1 MLCPQCGLD
10 ISPHHVTCP
19 KCQFHVG
26 FPNVRAAGEQREV
39 DALEVRYQAA
49 RQHARQNACETA
61 LDQFETAVKQS
72 KAVLCKRWGTLSKL
86 TEVDNALFQTFYEQ
100 IDHGREPEDNEYDRA
115 RVAVDST
122 FFPYYYEQTHFAALS
137 LNDAGL
143 GGYAGPGGY
152 GECTFVFRDVAISH
166 RTTVFEE
173 NTVVF
178 CQKVT
183 IPVGQQPPA
192 GFRAGWQDRHKLAAA
207 KLHREITA
215 QTDPN
220 DFPGILM
227 KQKGGT
233 ATDEF
238 IEAHIYGKLPL
249 ENVELAVGRKPL
261 NNADQVIM
269 RRAERKL
276 KLAGIQPKIV

>member
-1 MLCPQCGLD
+1 M
-10 ISPHHVTCP
+10 
-19 KCQFHVG
+19 
-26 FPNVRAAGEQREV
+26 
-39 DALEVRYQAA
+39 
-49 RQHARQNACETA
+49 
-61 LDQFETAVKQS
+61 
-72 KAVLCKRWGTLSKL
+72 
-86 TEVDNALFQTFYEQ
+86 
-100 IDHGREPEDNEYDRA
+100 
-115 RVAVDST
+115 
-122 FFPYYYEQTHFAALS
+122 
-137 LNDAGL
+137 
-143 GGYAGPGGY
+143 
-152 GECTFVFRDVAISH
+152 
-166 RTTVFEE
+166 
-173 NTVVF
+173 
-178 CQKVT
+178 
-183 IPVGQQPPA
+183 
-192 GFRAGWQDRHKLAAA
+192 
-207 KLHREITA
+207 HREITA